1 MFAFNQKNYNLSNNT
16 RREIMKIFKYW
27 IAEKSRVEIQGELK
41 EITTYGG
48 SNLSLDDALL
58 KAKDKMVK
66 VIRKIN
72 GESDVFDDYEVEI
85 REEIL
90 QVIDDHTIIT
100 RNRYGAQVMNA
111 ESLMFLDIDKP
122 KPAGLGGLFKKSA
135 GSDKEKIFDMVR
147 KLAANSK
154 YAGLGFRIY
163 ETYQGAR
170 VIVTGRD
177 FDARERSTLDMMNDF
192 NTDPLYASICR
203 KQGCFRARL
212 TPKPYR
218 MKMKAYKVKYPREM
232 DIQFDNWLQTYEHES
247 RGFSVCRFVEQT
259 GSGSGSSEAVRLH
272 DEMTGAG
279 PHLPLA

>member
-1 MFAFNQKNYNLSNNT
+1 
-16 RREIMKIFKYW
+16 MKIFKYW
-27 IAEKSRVEIQGELK
+27 IAEKSRIEIQGELK
-41 EITTYGG
+41 DLTTYGG
-48 SNLSLDDALL
+48 SNISLDEAAL
-58 KAKDKMVK
+58 KARDKMELVK
-66 VIRKIN
+66 RKIN
-72 GESDVFDDYEVEI
+72 GEKHIFDDYEVEI

-90 QVIDDHTIIT
+90 QVVDDKTIIT

-111 ESLMFLDIDKP
+111 ENLMFIDIDKP

-147 KLAANSK
+147 KQAESSK

-170 VIVTGRD
+170 VIVTGKN
-177 FDARERSTLDMMNDF
+177 FDARDGETRSMMNDF
-192 NTDPLYASICR
+192 NADALYAAICR

-218 MKMKAYKVKYPREM
+218 MKMKAYKVRYPREVE
-232 DIQFDNWLQTYEHES
+232 DIQFDSWLQTYEQAS
-247 RGFSVCRFVEQT
+247 RGFSVCKFIEQT
-259 GSGSGSSEAVRLH
+259 GAGYGASEAVRFH

-279 PHLPLA
+279 MHLPLA